1 MTLLVLNPPMHLGLV
16 MLDGAFDSGV
26 SALLDLFSTAA
37 ALSHRRFSVT
47 RLGARSTVRT
57 AQGARYDVERFTHT
71 RRRFDGVLIPG
82 LNCGSA
88 ALVQETLAS
97 GAGRA
102 LVEWVAGLRTP
113 IHAAC
118 TGTWVLASSGLLD
131 GHQATTSWWFADA
144 FHQAFPNVRLDARQS
159 VVRSG
164 RFTTAGAA
172 FSHLDLGLALL
183 RTDSPS
189 LAERVSNHLVTESRA
204 SQAMYL
210 VEHHARVDDPLVRK
224 FEALVERQL
233 QAPVSLEVLAAQLG
247 TSSRTLLRKVHASTG
262 QRPLQLVQRLRLRRA
277 VELLRHGGTS
287 LEDIA
292 QQVGYQSAH
301 TLRLLIRR
309 ELSVGVRRLRA
320 TSAGY

>member
-1 MTLLVLNPPMHLGLV
+1 MHLGLV

-26 SALLDLFSTAA
+26 SALLDLFSTAE
-37 ALSHRRFSVT
+37 ALSGRRFAVT
-47 RLGARSTVRT
+47 RLGAKSTVRT
-57 AQGARYDVERFTHT
+57 AQGARYEVERFTHT
-71 RRRFDGVLIPG
+71 RRRFDGVLVPG

-88 ALVQETLAS
+88 EAVTRTLAN

-102 LVEWVAGLRTP
+102 LVEWIAGLRTP

-131 GHQATTSWWFADA
+131 GHRATTSWWFADA
-144 FHQAFPNVRLDARQS
+144 FHGAFPKVRLDARQS

-172 FSHLDLGLALL
+172 FSHLDMGLALL

-210 VEHHARVDDPLVRK
+210 IEHHARVDDPLVRR
-224 FEALVERQL
+224 FEALVESQL
-233 QAPVSLEVLAAQLG
+233 QEPVSLETLAGQLG
-247 TSSRTLLRKVHASTG
+247 TSPRTLLRKVHASTG

-277 VELLRHGGTS
+277 MELLREGATG
-287 LEDIA
+287 LEGIA

-309 ELSVGVRRLRA
+309 ELSVGVRALR
-320 TSAGY
+320 SSQR